1 MRYLILDTARNSLFE
16 TNALLEFAE
25 EVYADFDYPEDMNS
39 FIKYMPVSDDYNPSL
54 HTEEENLK
62 HFGYENVIQIG
73 DIQDIKEHYDVAI
86 IDLPYGHFNP
96 IAPEIQQMIMNEAR
110 RIADELIIVTQVNM
124 DEQLKQA
131 GFEIVER
138 CEAVKGK
145 FVRYITMCR

>member
-1 MRYLILDTARNSLFE
+1 MTAQEISTLVESQRKF
-16 TNALLEFAE
+16 FATGTTLP
-25 EVYADFDYPEDMNS
+25 VKFRKAMLKKLYATVV
-39 FIKYMPVSDDYNPSL
+39 KYQ
-54 HTEEENLK
+54 T
-62 HFGYENVIQIG
+62 
-73 DIQDIKEHYDVAI
+73 
-86 IDLPYGHFNP
+86 
-96 IAPEIQQMIMNEAR
+96 EIQQMIMNEAR